1 MSTKNITRKLQSAC
15 HSDEMRLASKS
26 DALWDAFIARI
37 KEEMES
43 GWGAQARL
51 AQRLRVTPG
60 NIKKW
65 LGGDIRTANYA
76 DMLRY
81 MDALNIKLED
91 VFRDYEPSTCG
102 YGYVRKVQAKLGAGS
117 SLITNGDV
125 DGMYAFRQDFIN
137 EMGGNADNLVMFDV
151 MGDSMEPTIPD
162 GSAVLVNLRDTDVR
176 SGLIYA
182 IRVEEELMVKRLFKN
197 PGKLVCKSD
206 NDLRPD
212 IEVEGDN
219 PDFSVFGRVR
229 WTARRM

>member
-1 MSTKNITRKLQSAC
+1 
-15 HSDEMRLASKS
+15 MRLASKS

-51 AQRLRVTPG
+51 AQQLRVTPG

-65 LGGDIRTANYA
+65 IRGDIKTASYA

-81 MDALNIKLED
+81 MDALNIRLED
-91 VFRDYEPSTCG
+91 VFHEYEPSDCG
-102 YGYVRKVQAKLGAGS
+102 YGYVRKVQARLGAGS

-125 DGMYAFRQDFIN
+125 TGMYAFRQDFIK
-137 EMGGNADNLVMFDV
+137 EMGGNAESLVLFDV

-162 GSAVLVNLRDTDVR
+162 GSAVLVNMRETDVR

-182 IRVEEELMVKRLFKN
+182 IRVEEELMVKRLFRH
-197 PGKLVCKSD
+197 PDVLICKSD
-206 NDLRPD
+206 NEKHPN
-212 IEVEGDN
+212 IEISGESPNFD
-219 PDFSVFGRVR
+219 VFGRVR